1 MFMVDLNNIRE
12 RTVDAIEYI
21 EEMEGKNGDL
31 FKDFYEEYKLDPKI
45 TDELKQWSDKITIVV
60 LSASWCKDCRFA
72 IPVLRHLQEQI
83 GLEVRVFGKIKT
95 DPLNP
100 DRQWAIPPSPPETD
114 EWNVKAIP
122 WIVIFNKKGEEL
134 ATIIEK
140 PETQPTLEAEIAHV
154 LRDK

>member
-1 MFMVDLNNIRE
+1 
-12 RTVDAIEYI
+12 
-21 EEMEGKNGDL
+21 MEGKNGDL
-31 FKDFYEEYKLDPKI
+31 FREFYKDYKVDPKVV
-45 TDELKQWSDKITIVV
+45 DYLKTWSDKITIVV

-72 IPVLRHLQEQI
+72 IPVLRHLQEEI
-83 GLEVRVFGKIKT
+83 GIEVRVFGHIKT

-122 WIVIFNKKGEEL
+122 WIVIFNKDGKEL

-140 PETQPTLEAEIAHV
+140 AETQPTLEAEIAHV
-154 LRDK
+154 LSDK